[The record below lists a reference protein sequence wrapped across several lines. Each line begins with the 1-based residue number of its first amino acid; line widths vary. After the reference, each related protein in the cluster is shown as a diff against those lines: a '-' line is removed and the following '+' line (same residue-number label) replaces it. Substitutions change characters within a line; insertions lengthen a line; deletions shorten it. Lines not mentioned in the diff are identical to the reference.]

1 MIAKAILIYL
11 LIGALY
17 VLLEIGVIL
26 FGRKHNIVAK
36 TPEKEHIYECIAF
49 FIEIFIWPI
58 QLTAFMYGF
67 CKYFKMKREG
77 KTEEEIERRMEE

>member
-1 MIAKAILIYL
+1 M

-17 VLLEIGVIL
+17 VLFEISVIL
-26 FGRKHNIVAK
+26 FGRKHNIVDK

-67 CKYFKMKREG
+67 YKYFKMKREG